1 MHTAARALV
10 LLLVAAAL
18 AASLGGRADAAA
30 EVDCR
35 AVAGGPFLYLQA
47 DLIIP
52 ESYVVCATAQN
63 RIRVFVTLT
72 RDGVVVQDERRDCR
86 KRSICHLD
94 IDASEPDL
102 PGDQQWCV
110 IVSGIVGNAALA
122 PMTSCES
129 EAF

>member
-1 MHTAARALV
+1 MHTAARAI
-10 LLLVAAAL
+10 LLLTLAAVL

-30 EVDCR
+30 AVDCR
-35 AVAGGPFLYLQA
+35 AVAGGPFLYFQA

-52 ESYVVCATAQN
+52 ESYVVCSTVQN

-110 IVSGIVGNAALA
+110 TVSGSVGNVELPAVSA
-122 PMTSCES
+122 CEG

>member
-1 MHTAARALV
+1 MPTVARALA
-10 LLLVAAAL
+10 LLTLAAAL

-30 EVDCR
+30 ADCR
-35 AVAGGPFLYLQA
+35 AIAGGPFLYFQA
-47 DLIIP
+47 DLVIP
-52 ESYVVCATAQN
+52 ESYVECATTQN

-72 RDGVVVQDERRDCR
+72 RDGAVVQDERRDCR

-102 PGDQQWCV
+102 PGDQRWCV
-110 IVSGIVGNAALA
+110 TVSGVVGNATVPPASA
-122 PMTSCES
+122 CED